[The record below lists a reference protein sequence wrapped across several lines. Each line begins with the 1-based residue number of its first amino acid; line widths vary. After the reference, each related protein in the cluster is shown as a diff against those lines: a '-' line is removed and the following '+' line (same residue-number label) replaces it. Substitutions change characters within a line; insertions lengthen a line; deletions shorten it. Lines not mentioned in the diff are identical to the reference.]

1 MVNQFFFGVAALLL
15 FAAPLLLGVVAE
27 ESKGDVSELDL
38 WVDVPMIDL
47 NEELEVYYSRPRE
60 RRLDTATF
68 VWCISQ
74 TNISDTALQ
83 SSLDWACGTGTNQG
97 QVNCGPI
104 NVGGACYDPNTLQ
117 HHCDWAFNAYFQR
130 NNATPSA
137 CDFQGA
143 AQEVTTDPSS
153 GTCVFPGS
161 NLTVITNGTSNSPT
175 SSPGTAPSPN
185 GFSGAT
191 AALQPQFL
199 FRISTAVILFTY
211 LFT

>member
-1 MVNQFFFGVAALLL
+1 MIWWDCLWCS
-15 FAAPLLLGVVAE
+15 GVVAE
-27 ESKGDVSELDL
+27 ESKGNVSELDL

-74 TNISDTALQ
+74 NNISDTALQ

-143 AQEVTTDPSS
+143 AQEVTTDPSEHLS
-153 GTCVFPGS
+153 P
-161 NLTVITNGTSNSPT
+161 LTAYNPT
-175 SSPGTAPSPN
+175 LSASHKIPDLT
-185 GFSGAT
+185 
-191 AALQPQFL
+191 
-199 FRISTAVILFTY
+199 IMW
-211 LFT
+211 